1 VRRREIV
8 RLLGGAAVTWP
19 LAARAQQ
26 TGKLPTI
33 GFLGVDRGIG
43 IMAASYPA
51 FLAELKKLG
60 FTEGDNL
67 IVEYRRID
75 EGTSKTFAAAAELS
89 RSQVDVLVAMGPEI
103 VLKAAVEASQT
114 IPIVMIAV
122 NFDPVAGGFVSDIAR
137 PTGNITGLVYR
148 APELAAKQL
157 ELLMEAFPD
166 NKQATALWDSLSA
179 EQFNSAQRE
188 AESMHVD
195 LRSLKLENP
204 PYDFDAAFRAVAKDG
219 AQKLLVL
226 TSPLFAAQ
234 GPHIID
240 LAIQHRLPTMFTFKT
255 YVEAG
260 GLMSYGIDTVS
271 ILRRAASYVAKFL
284 RGAKPSDLPVEQ
296 PTNFEFALNLK
307 TARAIGVT
315 IPTSILLRA
324 DEVIE

>member
-75 EGTSKTFAAAAELS
+75 EGISKTFAAAAELS
-89 RSQVDVLVAMGPEI
+89 RSKVDVLVAMGPEI
-103 VLKAAVEASQT
+103 VLKAAAEASQT

-188 AESMHVD
+188 AESMHVE
-195 LRSLKLENP
+195 LRSHKLENP
-204 PYDFDAAFRAVAKDG
+204 CDFDEAFRAIVQDRSRM
-219 AQKLLVL
+219 LLVL

-234 GPHIID
+234 GPHIVD

-284 RGAKPSDLPVEQ
+284 RGAKPSDLPIEQ

-307 TARAIGVT
+307 TAKAIGVT